1 MKNFRKIFVACVSVL
16 AFTSCAHY
24 TVDAPVMGISGNSIN
39 TYVAADLD
47 YKGAKQISADVE
59 TKTLFGFINLNR
71 NGDKQ
76 LTNTNRYKGLSKPE
90 RQALYRAKTNN
101 NVDIVLEPEF
111 TVEKHSW
118 FFGAYKTRKV
128 NVKGWGVNM
137 KGIKEDTHANPN
149 DTRDFNTSGLG
160 GFLN

>member
-1 MKNFRKIFVACVSVL
+1 MKNFKTLLVAGVIALGFS
-16 AFTSCAHY
+16 SCAHY
-24 TVDAPVMGISGNSIN
+24 TTEAPVMGISSNTIN

-47 YKGAKQISADVE
+47 YKGAKVVSADVE
-59 TKTLFGFINLNR
+59 SKTLFGFISLSR

-90 RQALYRAKTNN
+90 RQALYKAKVNN
-101 NVDIVLEPEF
+101 NVDIIMEPEF

-128 NVKGWGVNM
+128 NMKGWGVNM
-137 KGIKEDTHANPN
+137 KGIKEDQHGVMNP
-149 DTRDFNTSGLG
+149 TREFNTTGLG
-160 GFLN
+160 GLFK

>member
-1 MKNFRKIFVACVSVL
+1 MKNFKNLFVVGVAAL
-16 AFTSCAHY
+16 AFTSCASY
-24 TVDAPVMGISGNSIN
+24 SVDAPVMGIAGNSIN

-47 YKGAKQISADVE
+47 YKGAKEISADVD
-59 TKTLFGFINLNR
+59 TKTLFWFISLNR

-76 LTNTNRYKGLSKPE
+76 LTNSNRYKGMSKAQ

-101 NVDIVLEPEF
+101 NVDIVLDPEF

-118 FFGAYKTRKV
+118 FFGIYKTRKV

-137 KGIKEDTHANPN
+137 KGIKEDPHGINN
-149 DTRDFNTSGLG
+149 GTRDFNTTGL
-160 GFLN
+160 FK